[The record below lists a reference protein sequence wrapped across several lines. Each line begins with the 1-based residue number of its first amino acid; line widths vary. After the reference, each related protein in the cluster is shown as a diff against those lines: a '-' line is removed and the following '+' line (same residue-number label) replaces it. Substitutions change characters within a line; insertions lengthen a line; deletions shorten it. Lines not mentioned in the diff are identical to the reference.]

1 MPTPEKSPF
10 APSTPPPGSFSAP
23 IPPKGFWPHGWW
35 KIMETRIGVIP
46 LPVYLVLAAI
56 VAYYAVAGKLPTEI
70 CMMIGVMGLFG
81 FACGELGKHMP
92 VLRHLGAAA
101 IFATFIPSFLVA
113 RHWLPPEVVKSVTDF
128 TNSSKFLY
136 LFISAVIVGSILGM
150 DRRVLIQGFFKIF
163 VPMAAG
169 SILAAA
175 VGTAVGS
182 ALGLGV
188 KHTLF
193 YIVVPIMAGGVGE
206 GALPLSAGYGEILH
220 QGPGGLV
227 AQILPP
233 VMFGSLVAILLS
245 GILNFIGKKYPSL
258 TGRGRLQPEDGTETD
273 LGSLQGGMSEQIDV
287 VQVAAAGSTAIVLYL
302 VGLVVF
308 RVSTA
313 WGLPLPAPVV
323 MLFLAV
329 VLKLG
334 HVIPPRLQQ
343 GAYVVYRFFATAV
356 TYPLL
361 FAIGVALTPWDAL
374 VKAFALPNLLTIAST
389 VVTMT
394 ATGFFVA
401 RWINVYPI
409 DMAIVN
415 SCRCGQGGTGDVA
428 ILTAADRMQLMPF
441 AQVATRIGGAI
452 TVTLALVAY
461 ARMHG

>member
-1 MPTPEKSPF
+1 MLQSEKGPSSSVPTGS
-10 APSTPPPGSFSAP
+10 APASTPPQ
-23 IPPKGFWPHGWW
+23 GFWPHGWW
-35 KIMETRIGVIP
+35 KIMEVRIGVIP
-46 LPVYLVLAAI
+46 LPVYLTLAAI
-56 VAYYAVAGKLPTEI
+56 VAYYAVAKKLPTEI

-81 FACGELGKHMP
+81 FACGELGKHLP
-92 VLRHLGAAA
+92 VLKHLGAAA
-101 IFATFIPSFLVA
+101 IFATFIPSFLVFK
-113 RHWLPPEVVKSVTDF
+113 HWLPPEVVKSVTDF

-136 LFISAVIVGSILGM
+136 LFIAAVIVGSILGM

-163 VPMAAG
+163 VPMAIG
-169 SILAAA
+169 SILAAV
-175 VGTAVGS
+175 VGTLVGT
-182 ALGLGV
+182 ALGLGM

-193 YIVVPIMAGGVGE
+193 YVVVPIMAGGVGE

-233 VMFGSLVAILLS
+233 VMFGSLIAILLS
-245 GILNFIGKKYPSL
+245 GVLNFVGKKYPSL
-258 TGRGRLQPEDGTETD
+258 TGQGRLQPADGTEIT
-273 LGSLQGGMSEQIDV
+273 SLQQEMSGHIDV
-287 VQVAAAGSTAIVLYL
+287 VQAAAAGSTAIVLYL
-302 VGLVVF
+302 AGLVIF
-308 RVSTA
+308 RISSG

-329 VLKLG
+329 VLKLA
-334 HVIPPRLQQ
+334 HVIPPRLQE
-343 GAYVVYRFFATAV
+343 GAYLVYRFFATAV

-374 VKAFALPNLLTIAST
+374 VKAFALPNLVTIAAT
-389 VVTMT
+389 VLTMT
-394 ATGFFVA
+394 TTGFVVA
-401 RWINVYPI
+401 RWIKVYPV

-415 SCRCGQGGTGDVA
+415 ACRCGQGGTGDVA

-461 ARMHG
+461 ARLHG

>member
-1 MPTPEKSPF
+1 
-10 APSTPPPGSFSAP
+10 
-23 IPPKGFWPHGWW
+23 
-35 KIMETRIGVIP
+35 MELRIGVIP
-46 LPVYLVLAAI
+46 LPVYVTLAAI
-56 VAYYAVAGKLPTEI
+56 VAYYAVAKKLPTEI

-81 FACGELGKHMP
+81 FACGELGKHLP
-92 VLRHLGAAA
+92 VLKHLGAAA
-101 IFATFIPSFLVA
+101 IFATFIPSFLVFK
-113 RHWLPPEVVKSVTDF
+113 HWLPPEVVKSVTDF

-136 LFISAVIVGSILGM
+136 LFIAAVIVGSILGM

-163 VPMAAG
+163 VPMAIG
-169 SILAAA
+169 SILAAL
-175 VGTAVGS
+175 VGTLVGT
-182 ALGLGV
+182 ALGLGM

-193 YIVVPIMAGGVGE
+193 YVVVPIMAGGVGE

-233 VMFGSLVAILLS
+233 VMFGSLIAILLS
-245 GILNFIGKKYPSL
+245 GVLNFVGKKYPSL
-258 TGRGRLQPEDGTETD
+258 TGQGRLQPADGTEIS
-273 LGSLQGGMSEQIDV
+273 SLQQEMSGHIDV
-287 VQVAAAGSTAIVLYL
+287 VQAAAAGSTAIVLYL
-302 VGLVVF
+302 AGLVIF
-308 RVSTA
+308 RVSSG

-329 VLKLG
+329 VLKLA
-334 HVIPPRLQQ
+334 HVIPPRLQE
-343 GAYVVYRFFATAV
+343 GAYLVYRFFATAV

-374 VKAFALPNLLTIAST
+374 VKAFALPNLVTIAAT
-389 VVTMT
+389 VLTMT
-394 ATGFFVA
+394 TTGFVVA
-401 RWINVYPI
+401 RWIKVYPV

-415 SCRCGQGGTGDVA
+415 ACRCGQGGTGDVA

-461 ARMHG
+461 ARLHG

>member
-1 MPTPEKSPF
+1 
-10 APSTPPPGSFSAP
+10 
-23 IPPKGFWPHGWW
+23 
-35 KIMETRIGVIP
+35 MEVRIGVIP
-46 LPVYLVLAAI
+46 LPVYLTLAAI
-56 VAYYAVAGKLPTEI
+56 VAYYAVAKKLPTEI

-81 FACGELGKHMP
+81 FACGELGKHLP
-92 VLRHLGAAA
+92 VLKHLGAAA
-101 IFATFIPSFLVA
+101 IFATFIPSFLVFK
-113 RHWLPPEVVKSVTDF
+113 HWLPPEVVKSVTDF

-136 LFISAVIVGSILGM
+136 LFIAAVIVGSILGM

-163 VPMAAG
+163 VPMAIG
-169 SILAAA
+169 SILAAV
-175 VGTAVGS
+175 VGTLVGT
-182 ALGLGV
+182 ALGLGM

-193 YIVVPIMAGGVGE
+193 YVVVPIMAGGVGE

-233 VMFGSLVAILLS
+233 VMFGSLIAILLS
-245 GILNFIGKKYPSL
+245 GVLNFVGKKYPSL
-258 TGRGRLQPEDGTETD
+258 TGQGRLQPADGTEIT
-273 LGSLQGGMSEQIDV
+273 SLQQEMSGHIDV
-287 VQVAAAGSTAIVLYL
+287 VQAAAAGSTAIVLYL
-302 VGLVVF
+302 AGLVIF
-308 RVSTA
+308 RISSG

-329 VLKLG
+329 VLKLA
-334 HVIPPRLQQ
+334 HVIPPRLQE
-343 GAYVVYRFFATAV
+343 GAYLVYRFFATAV

-374 VKAFALPNLLTIAST
+374 VKAFALPNLVTIAAT
-389 VVTMT
+389 VLTMT
-394 ATGFFVA
+394 TTGFVVA
-401 RWINVYPI
+401 RWIKVYPV

-415 SCRCGQGGTGDVA
+415 ACRCGQGGTGDVA

-461 ARMHG
+461 ARLHG

>member
-1 MPTPEKSPF
+1 
-10 APSTPPPGSFSAP
+10 
-23 IPPKGFWPHGWW
+23 
-35 KIMETRIGVIP
+35 
-46 LPVYLVLAAI
+46 
-56 VAYYAVAGKLPTEI
+56 
-70 CMMIGVMGLFG
+70 
-81 FACGELGKHMP
+81 
-92 VLRHLGAAA
+92 
-101 IFATFIPSFLVA
+101 
-113 RHWLPPEVVKSVTDF
+113 
-128 TNSSKFLY
+128 
-136 LFISAVIVGSILGM
+136 
-150 DRRVLIQGFFKIF
+150 
-163 VPMAAG
+163 
-169 SILAAA
+169 
-175 VGTAVGS
+175 
-182 ALGLGV
+182 
-188 KHTLF
+188 
-193 YIVVPIMAGGVGE
+193 
-206 GALPLSAGYGEILH
+206 
-220 QGPGGLV
+220 
-227 AQILPP
+227 
-233 VMFGSLVAILLS
+233 
-245 GILNFIGKKYPSL
+245 
-258 TGRGRLQPEDGTETD
+258 
-273 LGSLQGGMSEQIDV
+273 MSEQIDV